1 MNHLRRELS
10 PLTPRAVSLI
20 ESEAKQTLATYLSAR
35 KLVEFSGPHG
45 WEFSAVP
52 LGRVADA
59 TLEGDT
65 TIQTKLRLVQPLI
78 EVRAPFDL
86 AMSQL
91 DDIERGA
98 DPDLDE
104 VVDAA
109 RRIALAEDRAV
120 YYGAKSANIDGILSS
135 SAQQPI
141 TLSNDFQSFPGFV
154 SEAIEQ
160 LRISGVNGP
169 YAIALDADSYTA
181 LSKTTGAGGYPVLQH
196 VRRFVDGPIVWA
208 PSLKGA
214 LVLSMR
220 GGDFE
225 LVVGQDVS
233 VGYLDHDRHR
243 VSLYL
248 EESFTFRLLSP
259 EAAVP
264 LVFASPAT
272 RPA

>member
-1 MNHLRRELS
+1 VNHLRRELS
-10 PLTPRAVSLI
+10 PLTPRAVAAI

-45 WEFSAVP
+45 WEFSAVS
-52 LGRVADA
+52 LGKVAD
-59 TLEGDT
+59 
-65 TIQTKLRLVQPLI
+65 TKLDGDPTIIAKQRLVQPLL
-78 EVRAPFDL
+78 EVRAPFE
-86 AMSQL
+86 MTINEL

-104 VVDAA
+104 VTDAA
-109 RRIALAEDRAV
+109 RRIALAEDRAI
-120 YYGAKSANIDGILSS
+120 YYGAKSANIQGIISDSS
-135 SAQQPI
+135 QRPI
-141 TLSNDFQSFPGFV
+141 ALTNDFQSFPGFV

-208 PSLKGA
+208 PALKGA
-214 LVLSMR
+214 LVLSLR

-233 VGYLDHDRHR
+233 VGYLDHDRTK
-243 VSLYL
+243 VNLYL

-264 LVFASPAT
+264 LVFSPAT
-272 RPA
+272 N

>member
-10 PLTPRAVSLI
+10 PLTPRAIAQI
-20 ESEAKQTLATYLSAR
+20 EDEAKQTLATYLSAR

-52 LGRVADA
+52 LGRVAD
-59 TLEGDT
+59 
-65 TIQTKLRLVQPLI
+65 TKLDADPTIIAKQRLVQPLV
-78 EVRAPFDL
+78 EVRLPFEL
-86 AMSQL
+86 PISVL

-104 VVDAA
+104 VTDAA
-109 RRIALAEDRAV
+109 RRIALAEDRTV
-120 YYGAKSANIDGILSS
+120 YYGAKAANIEGIISS
-135 SAQQPI
+135 SSQRPI

-208 PSLKGA
+208 PALQGA
-214 LVLSMR
+214 LVLSLR

-233 VGYLDHDRHR
+233 LGYLDHDR
-243 VSLYL
+243 VKVNLYL

-264 LVFASPAT
+264 LLFPAAAK
-272 RPA
+272 PG

>member
-10 PLTPRAVSLI
+10 PLTPRVIAAI

-52 LGRVADA
+52 LGRVQD
-59 TLEGDT
+59 
-65 TIQTKLRLVQPLI
+65 TKLDGDPTVLAKQRLVQPLLEI
-78 EVRAPFDL
+78 RVPFDL
-86 AMSQL
+86 KMSEL
-91 DDIERGA
+91 EDIERGA

-104 VVDAA
+104 VTDAA
-109 RRIALAEDRAV
+109 RRIALAEDRAI
-120 YYGAKSANIDGILSS
+120 YYGAKNASIEGISS
-135 SAQQPI
+135 SSSQKPI
-141 TLSNDFQSFPGFV
+141 TLTNDFQSFPGFV

-169 YAIALDADSYTA
+169 YAIALDADSYTT
-181 LSKTTGAGGYPVLQH
+181 LSKTTGEGYPVLQH
-196 VRRFVDGPIVWA
+196 VRRFVDGPIIWA
-208 PSLKGA
+208 PALKGA
-214 LVLSMR
+214 IVLSLR

-233 VGYLDHDRHR
+233 VGYLDHDRNK

-264 LVFASPAT
+264 LVFSPSAK
-272 RPA
+272 